1 VDLRI
6 DKLSQV
12 DDLKA
17 HIKTLDQQLEQARVE
32 AQEAKREQESSVVH
46 VSNERTY
53 ARLIPNIVV
62 IGSCVW

>member
-1 VDLRI
+1 MDLRI

-32 AQEAKREQESSVVH
+32 AQEAKREQESVVH
-46 VSNERTY
+46 VSNERAY
-53 ARLIPNIVV
+53 ARLNPNIVV